1 MKSRRSMVVYSLFA
15 LLSVSALIACAP
27 MLREDDATA
36 LRHVQ
41 EGLATTYNADG
52 GSGPQKSIAKTQYCE
67 LESVLVAAKEKPAG
81 IITCG
86 RDGGAGQ

>member
-15 LLSVSALIACAP
+15 LLSVSALIVAP
-27 MLREDDATA
+27 MLRENDATA